1 MSAVEELADLRPEEM
16 KEHLLVLDYLKGC
29 NLLFENGTLSHQ
41 QVSQCSSKVLK
52 NIDQGFEF
60 FVQWKE
66 KLSKGL
72 YSNKK
77 IIIILCFLNRIETER
92 SHSNTISSL
101 AGKHVAIMRSTI

>member
-16 KEHLLVLDYLKGC
+16 KEHLLVLDYLKAC

-60 FVQWKE
+60 
-66 KLSKGL
+66 L
-72 YSNKK
+72 YNGKK
-77 IIIILCFLNRIETER
+77 NFQKVCI
-92 SHSNTISSL
+92 
-101 AGKHVAIMRSTI
+101 AIRK

>member
-1 MSAVEELADLRPEEM
+1 MMSAVEELADLRPEEM
-16 KEHLLVLDYLKGC
+16 KEHLAVLDHLKAC
-29 NLLFENGTLSHQ
+29 NLFKNGTLSHQ

-52 NIDQGFEF
+52 NIDQGYEF

-72 YSNKK
+72 YINKK

-101 AGKHVAIMRSTI
+101 AGKHIAIMKSTI

>member
-16 KEHLLVLDYLKGC
+16 KEHLAVLDHLKAC
-29 NLLFENGTLSHQ
+29 NLLFKNGTLSHE

-52 NIDQGFEF
+52 NIDQGYEF
-60 FVQWKE
+60 FVQWKG

-72 YSNKK
+72 YINKK

-101 AGKHVAIMRSTI
+101 AGKHIAIMKSTI